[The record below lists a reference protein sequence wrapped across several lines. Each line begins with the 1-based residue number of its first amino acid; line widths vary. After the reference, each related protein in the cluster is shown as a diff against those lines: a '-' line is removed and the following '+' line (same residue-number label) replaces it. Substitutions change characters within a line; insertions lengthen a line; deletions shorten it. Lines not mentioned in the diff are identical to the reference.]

1 MMADK
6 LDFFLSEMAVSDLHG
21 GGLTLQRVLGDDLD
35 RIARFVYPT
44 KFARQLPPAPAL
56 RSRSEFAV
64 SILEEEST
72 RRVLGRSI
80 SAWLVGRG
88 ATQSWHARRVANI
101 LDKRF
106 PSKDTLFALV
116 CPQARAA
123 VYVLESLKFIRQVR
137 YITWVMD
144 DHLVRYVQGRWV
156 YPSYPQG
163 FRDLFAK
170 HLREADS
177 VFVISPVMAEFY
189 EREFGVKS
197 TVLFGPSEELP
208 EQPRETASPDG
219 ILRIGYFGRLWG
231 GWQLDGLARFA
242 AALDPSWQKLDIY
255 TPDTDVPAV
264 LQLPG
269 VTAKGSLPKEAV
281 RQTALSYDAVIL
293 PLSFDTAD
301 RHLVE
306 LNIAT
311 KMSECVASGTATI
324 AFGPSYAAMVR
335 FLEPAGAACVVTDA
349 SLKQW
354 HSIAN
359 RLLDVSYRRQLLHR
373 AKTLVAAELSTA
385 VMRGKW
391 RAALAKLTGEK
402 RLATV

>member
-1 MMADK
+1 MMPGN

-21 GGLTLQRVLGDDLD
+21 GGLTLQRVLGDDLN

-44 KFARQLPPAPAL
+44 KFARQVPPTPAL

-72 RRVLGRSI
+72 RRLLGKYI

-88 ATQSWHARRVANI
+88 AAQLWHARRVANL

-106 PSKDTLFALV
+106 PNKDTLFALV

-123 VYVLESLKFIRQVR
+123 VYVLEFLKSIRQVR
-137 YITWVMD
+137 YITWMMD

-156 YPSYPQG
+156 YPSYPPG
-163 FRDLFAK
+163 FRDLFGK

-177 VFVISPVMAEFY
+177 VFVISPIMAEFY

-197 TVLFGPSEELP
+197 TVLFGPCEEFP
-208 EQPRETASPDG
+208 GQPRETASRDG

-231 GWQLDGLARFA
+231 GWQLDGLTRLAT
-242 AALDPSWQKLDIY
+242 ALDPSWQKLDIY
-255 TPDTDVPAV
+255 TPDTDVPEV

-269 VTAKGSLPKEAV
+269 VTAKGSLTKEAV
-281 RQTALSYDAVIL
+281 RQTALTYDAVIL
-293 PLSFDTAD
+293 PLSFDAAD

-311 KMSECVASGTATI
+311 KMSECVASGTVPI
-324 AFGPSYAAMVR
+324 VFGPSYAAMVR

-349 SLKQW
+349 SLKGWQ
-354 HSIAN
+354 STAN
-359 RLLDVSYRRQLLHR
+359 RLLEVSYRRQLLDR
-373 AKTLVAAELSTA
+373 AKRLVQAELSTA
-385 VMRGKW
+385 VMRRKW
-391 RAALAKLTGEK
+391 SAALARLTEE
-402 RLATV
+402 RVAA